1 MAIADKLKKAAGL
14 FIQFDEPSEP
24 DTPRVSTEASSGT
37 GSGEDDIDKRLAAM
51 NAELSNLGT
60 RPTDAPKTVAQV
72 VEASAGPNLDEIKV
86 SAAEVAPGDGGTVDF
101 AEIYRAARLPAAP
114 FSAEQT
120 LEMIGKLP
128 DNLPLDVKRQ
138 SVGVMIQAMGG
149 AIGAS
154 AETIVADASR
164 KLAAL
169 AAYSA
174 DVQKTTVDYAGKAE
188 AEIARLTEE
197 IERHRTTILE
207 ARHREAST
215 VRSCE
220 LESDRLDDILEFFS
234 LDLSPSKYASEKS
247 S

>member
-14 FIQFDEPSEP
+14 FIQFDEPTET
-24 DTPRVSTEASSGT
+24 DAPRVSTEVSSAG
-37 GSGEDDIDKRLAAM
+37 GSGEEDIDKRLAAM
-51 NAELSNLGT
+51 NAELSGL
-60 RPTDAPKTVAQV
+60 ASEPKTVEQV
-72 VEASAGPNLDEIKV
+72 VRASEGPNLSEIKV
-86 SAAEVAPGDGGTVDF
+86 SAGDVTPSEGGGVDF
-101 AEIYRAARLPAAP
+101 LAVYKAANLPSSP

-128 DNLPLDVKRQ
+128 ENLPLDVKRQ
-138 SVGVMIQAMGG
+138 SVGVMIQSMGG

-174 DVQKTTVDYAGKAE
+174 DLQKTTVDYAGKAE
-188 AEIARLTEE
+188 AEIARLTAE
-197 IERHRTTILE
+197 IERHRTTILD
-207 ARHREAST
+207 ARNREALA

-220 LESDRLDDILEFFS
+220 READRLDDILEFFS
-234 LDLSPSKYASEKS
+234 LDTGPSKYAEKS